1 MRGRMP
7 LFAISVML
15 LISSAAAE
23 AEMSSTN
30 ASNPMAVFEL
40 SCEKLTNYDAMHDA
54 NLANGWTYLG
64 VQRSHIE
71 NSTALAAA
79 NSKNST
85 VNNLG
90 PALGSVMGMLLTQG
104 EHRRGYY
111 QVLDGRK
118 MLLKLT
124 YVPTVDEGHNGQI
137 NCTVHAEAPEGMPS
151 NAELIARIGRK
162 PDEKLNDKRKEGK
175 PVRLLWHDANTV
187 RQFLFTPSKKPA
199 ETAGMVSY
207 TIAILTNSVPADGD
221 PDPPENPQP
230 VPPETSQ
237 K

>member
-1 MRGRMP
+1 MQGHMP
-7 LFAISVML
+7 LFAIPAML
-15 LISSAAAE
+15 LISSAAAK
-23 AEMSSTN
+23 AEVPSTN
-30 ASNPMAVFEL
+30 ASNPMAVFGL
-40 SCEKLTNYDAMHDA
+40 SCEKLTDYDAMHDA
-54 NLANGWTYLG
+54 NLASGWTYVG
-64 VQRSHIE
+64 VRPSHIE
-71 NSTALAAA
+71 NSAALAGA

-90 PALGSVMGMLLTQG
+90 SAVGSIMGMLLTQG
-104 EHRRGYY
+104 QHRRGYY

-118 MLLKLT
+118 MLLMLN
-124 YVPTVDEGHNGQI
+124 YVPIADGGHSGQI

-151 NAELIARIGRK
+151 NAEMIAKIGRK

-175 PVRLLWHDANTV
+175 PVRLLWRDANTV

-230 VPPETSQ
+230 ALPATSQ
-237 K
+237 